1 MTEQLPSSASN
12 PMYWRE
18 PEQKERDC
26 KIFAEELDDFVPG
39 KVLDFHVHTFN
50 EAGTHFGKTPSNYGG
65 QTLNAYLVED
75 FFKDQATAFPGRELK
90 LVHFGLVQ
98 PQYDI
103 PPVNAYNEQSD
114 PSRCFPLRV
123 FDPRNDTPEGVDADL
138 ARGKFHG
145 LKPYPNLGNPEN
157 VNEAT
162 IEQMLPD
169 WVMEIA
175 NARKSIIMLHI
186 PRLRRLEDPLNQEQ
200 LDRLCS
206 RWPQAR
212 IVMAHVGRAYY
223 LQNVI
228 GNLEVVKK
236 HDNLYIDTSMVNH
249 WEVLAYAFKELPN
262 EKILYGSD
270 APIAF
275 APGKS
280 VEINNQYSYVSP
292 LKWRIAIQDTA
303 GRIQFT
309 TYLNEQLRAIRKAVE
324 ANGLGSDWVE
334 NYFWNNGMRLLGKA

>member
-1 MTEQLPSSASN
+1 MTNTARSSDSI
-12 PMYWRE
+12 PYWRVE
-18 PEQKERDC
+18 EQKARDC
-26 KIFAEELDDFVPG
+26 KIFAEELDDFVPSR
-39 KVLDFHVHTFN
+39 VLDFHVHTFN
-50 EAGTHFGKTPSNYGG
+50 EAGTRFGKTPANFGG
-65 QTLNAYLVED
+65 QYLDAYLVDD
-75 FFKDQATAFPGRELK
+75 FFIDQATAFPGRDFA
-90 LVHFGLVQ
+90 LVQLGLVR
-98 PQYDI
+98 PEYDI
-103 PPVNAYNEQSD
+103 PAVNAYNEQAD

-123 FDPRNDTPEGVDADL
+123 FDPHQDTPEGVDADL
-138 ARGKFHG
+138 ARGKFYG
-145 LKPYPNLGNPEN
+145 LKPYPDLGNPER
-157 VNEAT
+157 VPEAT

-175 NARKSIIMLHI
+175 NAHRSIIMLHI
-186 PRLRRLEDPLNQEQ
+186 PRPGRLEDPLNQEQ
-200 LDRLCS
+200 LDRLCT
-206 RWPQAR
+206 RYPDAR
-212 IVMAHVGRAYY
+212 IVMAHVGRAYF
-223 LQNVI
+223 LRNVV

-262 EKILYGSD
+262 HKILYGSD

-292 LKWRIAIQDTA
+292 LKWPIAIEDTT

-324 ANGLGSDWVE
+324 VNGLGSDWVE